1 MPLTLVTGGCGFIGS
16 NFIRQLRREDAGRR
30 VLNLDLLTYA
40 GNLENLSDLESDE
53 GYEFVRGNIRD
64 REFVERLFAERDID
78 EVVHFA
84 AESHV
89 DRSLLG
95 PGVFART
102 NVEGTLVLLQAARDA
117 WKDGKGRF
125 LMVSTDEVYGSLGE
139 TGSFRED
146 TPLDPSSP
154 YSASKAAADLFCLAY
169 HRSWGLPVM
178 ITRCSNNYGPFQ
190 FPEKLIPLMM
200 QRASRDLSLPV
211 YGDGKNVRDWIHVD
225 DHNRALRAVL
235 ERGEPGRVYNIGADR
250 ELTNLEII
258 GIILEQLG
266 KGEDLIEFV
275 EDRPGHD
282 RRYAM
287 DSTRI
292 RKELGWSPR
301 VDFAEGIR
309 STIAWYQDHGEWL
322 ERILSGEYREFYE
335 RQYGSSGG

>member
-16 NFIRQLRREDAGRR
+16 NFIRQLRREDPVRR

-40 GNLENLSDLESDE
+40 GNLENLSDVEQDQ
-53 GYEFVRGNIRD
+53 GYEFVRGDIRD
-64 REFVERLFAERDID
+64 RELVEKLFAKKDID

-139 TGSFRED
+139 TGRFRED
-146 TPLDPSSP
+146 TSLDPSSP
-154 YSASKAAADLFCLAY
+154 YSASKAAADLFCQSY
-169 HRSWGLPVM
+169 HRTWDLPVM

-258 GIILEQLG
+258 GLILEQLG

-275 EDRPGHD
+275 KDRPGHD

-292 RKELGWSPR
+292 REELGWSPQ
-301 VDFAEGIR
+301 VDFSEGIR
-309 STIAWYQDHGEWL
+309 STIDWYQEHGEWL
-322 ERILSGEYREFYE
+322 ERIVSGEYREFYE